1 MEARGGDARGGDAK
15 GGEKDSLAPW
25 STRVSPGL
33 TCFDLAYMQI
43 IFSGDLAW
51 QSAVQG
57 KSARQSAVQFCRS
70 NSARQAAM
78 WIMLMLLKIGTPTL
92 SDDFRLPQAAVL
104 GLMFC
109 RASKGLHASGMFFF
123 MLTALSSCC
132 RRNRSIHRHGA
143 ICFSCISFLVCC
155 RLGKLLGQPSGDLA
169 WRFAVLIW

>member
-25 STRVSPGL
+25 STRVSPGF

-57 KSARQSAVQFCRS
+57 NSARQSAAQVCRS

-78 WIMLMLLKIGTPTL
+78 QIMFMLLKIGTPTL
-92 SDDFRLPQAAVL
+92 SDDFCLQQASVL
-104 GLMFC
+104 GLCC
-109 RASKGLHASGMFFF
+109 RASKGLHASGMLFS
-123 MLTALSSCC
+123 MLTTLSSCC
-132 RRNRSIHRHGA
+132 RHIRLMHRHGA
-143 ICFSCISFLVCC
+143 ICFSCISFFVGC

-169 WRFAVLIW
+169 WQFANLIW